1 MSGQNEERGTY
12 IVEFQPGAESRIVRL
27 LESYGATKLRT
38 LGMGYLSARLCAGQ
52 IRTVRGW
59 RGVRAV
65 LPSSAEEHCDLT
77 SQPAASPIV
86 QQALVKLQRGDMA
99 VVGLV
104 KEVSRSDATVVFT
117 LLGRPVEQVCR
128 LTDLEVVEA
137 PEVWR

>member
-1 MSGQNEERGTY
+1 VSERGKEVGDY
-12 IVEFQPGAESRIVRL
+12 IIEVQPGSETRIVRL
-27 LESYGATKLRT
+27 LETRGVSELRT
-38 LGMGYLSARLCAGQ
+38 LGMGYLSARFSSDQLP
-52 IRTVRGW
+52 TVRGW

-77 SQPAASPIV
+77 SQSAASPIV